1 MKKVI
6 LGTIIGLSSFVAMA
20 QSDSLINV
28 EVTSLKQQLK
38 EQSIEIEKLSGK
50 YQAQRNS
57 LIEKG
62 NAISKL
68 NQENQSL
75 KGKLD
80 SVSNVVSTN
89 GNNIVAISKDLGTKI
104 QETGD
109 IADSKI
115 SALNSDV
122 DKNRLYWI
130 ISTLATLLIGGVI
143 FLLLGKRITSSKT
156 DVESQINNTK
166 KSLEEESIKLD
177 SKLVEVLESQLKI
190 QQAESSSTPSS
201 STPEKEDHSLAIKVA
216 DEIVRMER
224 YISRIDPGTKGLKP
238 LVKGV
243 EKLHDNLKSKGY
255 LEIINNSHIHDLA
268 KFMFGISIFWTYLW
282 FSQFM
287 LIWYADIPEE
297 VTYYVM
303 RFENYKVPF
312 FGMLVLNFIFPLL
325 VLMRSDYKR
334 VNWFI
339 QVTGIVIL
347 FGHYIDFFNMI
358 MPGTVGAYWGFG
370 IAELGGILFFAG
382 LFLYVIFTALTKT
395 PLTPKR
401 NPLIE
406 ESKHFHY

>member
-6 LGTIIGLSSFVAMA
+6 LGTIIGLSSFVAVA

-80 SVSNVVSTN
+80 SVSNIVSTN

-130 ISTLATLLIGGVI
+130 IGTLATLLIGGVI
-143 FLLLGKRITSSKT
+143 FWLLGKRITSSKT

-201 STPEKEDHSLAIKVA
+201 STPEKEDHSLALKVA
-216 DEIVRMER
+216 DEIVRMQKN
-224 YISRIDPGTKGLKP
+224 ISRMDEGTKGLKP
-238 LVKGV
+238 LEKGIERIQANFAANGYEMV
-243 EKLHDNLKSKGY
+243 NLLNKDYEDRMNLDVINFLEDDNLEKGKK
-255 LEIINNSHIHDLA
+255 IITKIIKPQVNFNGVLIQRA
-268 KFMFGISIFWTYLW
+268 QVEV
-282 FSQFM
+282 SQ
-287 LIWYADIPEE
+287 
-297 VTYYVM
+297 
-303 RFENYKVPF
+303 N
-312 FGMLVLNFIFPLL
+312 
-325 VLMRSDYKR
+325 
-334 VNWFI
+334 
-339 QVTGIVIL
+339 
-347 FGHYIDFFNMI
+347 
-358 MPGTVGAYWGFG
+358 
-370 IAELGGILFFAG
+370 
-382 LFLYVIFTALTKT
+382 
-395 PLTPKR
+395 
-401 NPLIE
+401 
-406 ESKHFHY
+406 